1 LNSKWTTARLKDL
14 ALINRESYSRSDGW
28 DFVNYLDTGSITKGV
43 IDKIT
48 LIDLRH
54 EKLPSRARRKVA
66 PYDIIY
72 STVRPNQEHYGIIRH
87 PVANML
93 VSTGFVTIT
102 AKEGVD
108 AQYLYYYLSQ
118 PQITT
123 YLHAIAEQR
132 VSTYP
137 ALNVSDLEELPITVP
152 PLRIQQ
158 EIGEMLSCLD
168 AKIDLNDRMNENL
181 EKQAQAI
188 FKSWFVDFEPFH
200 DGEFV
205 DSVIG
210 PIPKGWKACAVTDV
224 IDVNPKR
231 KLDKGTSA
239 KYLSMANVSTSGPR
253 VLGWEQRNFTSGTC
267 FMNGDVLL
275 ARITPS
281 LEHGKTAFV
290 DFLADQEVGWGS
302 TEFIVMRSREP
313 LPLEY
318 TYCLAKHEPFRE
330 HMIKSMT
337 GTSGRQRAQVDALKH
352 YFLAIA
358 PKDVYAEFQEIVI
371 PFFLAIRRNAT
382 ENQVLAAL
390 RDTLLPKLMSG
401 EIEVPVVY

>member
-1 LNSKWTTARLKDL
+1 MKSEWKRTRLK
-14 ALINRESYSRSDGW
+14 NFVEFNPRESLAKGTIAKKVTMGDLVEKTRKVRGFHMAEYKGGTLFRNGDTLFARITPSLENGKIAQVDILADNEIGFGSTEFIVWRAVDGVSDPGFVYYLANYRPIVETAIRSMSGTSGRQRVQLDVLK
-28 DFVNYLDTGSITKGV
+28 DFVCPV
-43 IDKIT
+43 PT
-48 LIDLRH
+48 LRTQ
-54 EKLPSRARRKVA
+54 K
-66 PYDIIY
+66 
-72 STVRPNQEHYGIIRH
+72 
-87 PVANML
+87 
-93 VSTGFVTIT
+93 
-102 AKEGVD
+102 
-108 AQYLYYYLSQ
+108 
-118 PQITT
+118 
-123 YLHAIAEQR
+123 AIAD
-132 VSTYP
+132 T
-137 ALNVSDLEELPITVP
+137 
-152 PLRIQQ
+152 
-158 EIGEMLSCLD
+158 LSCLD
-168 AKIDLNDRMNENL
+168 AKIDLNNRMNENL

-188 FKSWFVDFEPFH
+188 FKSWFVDFEPFR

-205 DSVIG
+205 DSIIG
-210 PIPKGWKACAVTDV
+210 SIPKGWKACAVTDV

-231 KLDKGTSA
+231 RLAKGSVAT
-239 KYLSMANVSTSGPR
+239 YLSMANVATSGPR
-253 VLGWEQRNFTSGTC
+253 VLAWEQRKFTSGTC

-358 PKDVYAEFQEIVI
+358 PEDVYAEFEDIVR
-371 PFFLAIRRNAT
+371 PMFLAIRRNGT

-401 EIEVPVVY
+401 EIEVPVV

>member
-1 LNSKWTTARLKDL
+1 MSYEVTTIESICSRVLSGGTPRRSVPEYYRGGCIPWLNTKEIDYNRIYKTENHITPLGLERSSAKWIAPNSVIVAMYGATA
-14 ALINRESYSRSDGW
+14 G
-28 DFVNYLDTGSITKGV
+28 
-43 IDKIT
+43 
-48 LIDLRH
+48 
-54 EKLPSRARRKVA
+54 KVA
-66 PYDIIY
+66 INKIPV
-72 STVRPNQEHYGIIRH
+72 TTNQACCNLEIDSRKADYNY
-87 PVANML
+87 V
-93 VSTGFVTIT
+93 
-102 AKEGVD
+102 
-108 AQYLYYYLSQ
+108 YYYLKWK
-118 PQITT
+118 
-123 YLHAIAEQR
+123 
-132 VSTYP
+132 YP
-137 ALNVSDLEELPITVP
+137 ELSNLASGAAQQNLNVGIIKAFPISLP
-152 PLRIQQ
+152 PLEVQKV
-158 EIGEMLSCLD
+158 IGETLSCLD

-200 DGEFV
+200 YGEFV

-401 EIEVPVVY
+401 EIEVPVV

>member
-1 LNSKWTTARLKDL
+1 VLSGGTPRRSVPEYYRGGCIPWLNTKEIDYNRIYKTENHITPLGLERSSAKWIAPNSVIVAMYGATA
-14 ALINRESYSRSDGW
+14 G
-28 DFVNYLDTGSITKGV
+28 
-43 IDKIT
+43 
-48 LIDLRH
+48 
-54 EKLPSRARRKVA
+54 KVA
-66 PYDIIY
+66 INKIPV
-72 STVRPNQEHYGIIRH
+72 TTNQACCNLEIDSRKADYNY
-87 PVANML
+87 V
-93 VSTGFVTIT
+93 
-102 AKEGVD
+102 
-108 AQYLYYYLSQ
+108 YYYLKWK
-118 PQITT
+118 
-123 YLHAIAEQR
+123 
-132 VSTYP
+132 YP
-137 ALNVSDLEELPITVP
+137 ELSNLASGAAQQNLNVGIIKAFPISLP
-152 PLRIQQ
+152 PLEVQKV
-158 EIGEMLSCLD
+158 IGETLSCLD

-188 FKSWFVDFEPFH
+188 FKSWFVDFEPFR

-205 DSVIG
+205 DSIIG
-210 PIPKGWKACAVTDV
+210 SIPKGWKACAVTDV

-231 KLDKGTSA
+231 RLAKGSVAT
-239 KYLSMANVSTSGPR
+239 YLSMANVATSGPR
-253 VLGWEQRNFTSGTC
+253 VLAWEQRKFTSGTC

-358 PKDVYAEFQEIVI
+358 PEDVYAEFEDIVR
-371 PFFLAIRRNAT
+371 PMFLAIRRNGT

-401 EIEVPVVY
+401 EIEVPVV

>member
-1 LNSKWTTARLKDL
+1 MRYNWPEVKLSELC
-14 ALINRESYSRSDGW
+14 SYRQERVAVDELT
-28 DFVNYLDTGSITKGV
+28 VENYI
-43 IDKIT
+43 
-48 LIDLRH
+48 
-54 EKLPSRARRKVA
+54 
-66 PYDIIY
+66 
-72 STVRPNQEHYGIIRH
+72 ST
-87 PVANML
+87 ANML
-93 VSTGFVTIT
+93 PNKGGIEPTESLPSSSTANRYYAGDVLISNIRPYFKKAWYATTDGGCSSDVLVLR
-102 AKEGVD
+102 AKGDVHPEF
-108 AQYLYYYLSQ
+108 LYYLLTSDTFFSYMTATSKGTKMPRGDKQAIMNWRARKPPLPTQ
-118 PQITT
+118 R
-123 YLHAIAEQR
+123 AIAD
-132 VSTYP
+132 T
-137 ALNVSDLEELPITVP
+137 
-152 PLRIQQ
+152 
-158 EIGEMLSCLD
+158 LSCLD
-168 AKIDLNDRMNENL
+168 AKIALNKRINENL
-181 EKQAQAI
+181 EEQAQAI

-401 EIEVPVVY
+401 EIEVPVV

>member
-1 LNSKWTTARLKDL
+1 VLSGGTPRRSVPEYYRGGCIPWLNTKEIDYNRIYKTENHITPLGLERSSAKWIAPNSVIVAMYGATA
-14 ALINRESYSRSDGW
+14 G
-28 DFVNYLDTGSITKGV
+28 
-43 IDKIT
+43 
-48 LIDLRH
+48 
-54 EKLPSRARRKVA
+54 KVA
-66 PYDIIY
+66 INKIPV
-72 STVRPNQEHYGIIRH
+72 TTNQACCNLEIDSRKADYNY
-87 PVANML
+87 V
-93 VSTGFVTIT
+93 
-102 AKEGVD
+102 
-108 AQYLYYYLSQ
+108 YYYLKWK
-118 PQITT
+118 
-123 YLHAIAEQR
+123 
-132 VSTYP
+132 YP
-137 ALNVSDLEELPITVP
+137 ELSNLASGAAQQNLNVGIIKAFPISLP
-152 PLRIQQ
+152 PLEVQKV
-158 EIGEMLSCLD
+158 IGETLSCLD

-200 DGEFV
+200 YGEFV

-401 EIEVPVVY
+401 EIEVPVV

>member
-1 LNSKWTTARLKDL
+1 MSSEWR
-14 ALINRESYSRSDGW
+14 
-28 DFVNYLDTGSITKGV
+28 
-43 IDKIT
+43 
-48 LIDLRH
+48 
-54 EKLPSRARRKVA
+54 
-66 PYDIIY
+66 
-72 STVRPNQEHYGIIRH
+72 TVRVGDLGRIVTGKTPRTTIKENFGGKIPFLTPSDDMSAKYVRKTKRTLSEQG
-87 PVANML
+87 VAEVAGKVLPANSIA
-93 VSTGFVTIT
+93 VSCIGSNLGKVTIT
-102 AKEGVD
+102 TTETVTN
-108 AQYLYYYLSQ
+108 QQINSIIPFESYYDTDFVYYAIKILGERLNFLSK
-118 PQITT
+118 T
-123 YLHAIAEQR
+123 
-132 VSTYP
+132 ST
-137 ALNVSDLEELPITVP
+137 AVPIINKTQFSNETIRVP
-152 PLRIQQ
+152 PLPIQKA
-158 EIGEMLSCLD
+158 ISGTLACLD
-168 AKIDLNDRMNENL
+168 AKIEINNRITANL
-181 EKQAQAI
+181 EQQAQAI

-401 EIEVPVVY
+401 EIEVPVV

>member
-1 LNSKWTTARLKDL
+1 MKSEWKLTKLKDL
-14 ALINRESYSRSDGW
+14 VEFNPRESLAKGTLAKKVTMSDLVEKKRKIRNFHITEYKGGTLFRNG
-28 DFVNYLDTGSITKGV
+28 DILFARITPSLENGKIAQVDILEDNEIGFGSTEFIVWRAIAGV
-43 IDKIT
+43 SD
-48 LIDLRH
+48 
-54 EKLPSRARRKVA
+54 P
-66 PYDIIY
+66 
-72 STVRPNQEHYGIIRH
+72 
-87 PVANML
+87 
-93 VSTGFVTIT
+93 GFV
-102 AKEGVD
+102 
-108 AQYLYYYLSQ
+108 YYLANYG
-118 PQITT
+118 PIVET
-123 YLHAIAEQR
+123 AIRSMSGTSGRQR
-132 VSTYP
+132 VQLD
-137 ALNVSDLEELPITVP
+137 ALKDFACPVP
-152 PLRIQQ
+152 PLRTQKAIADT
-158 EIGEMLSCLD
+158 LSCLD

-188 FKSWFVDFEPFH
+188 FKSWFVDFEPFR

-205 DSVIG
+205 DSIIG
-210 PIPKGWKACAVTDV
+210 SIPKGWQACAVTDV

-231 KLDKGTSA
+231 RLAKGSVAT
-239 KYLSMANVSTSGPR
+239 YLSMANVATSGPR
-253 VLGWEQRNFTSGTC
+253 VLAWEQRKFTSGTC

-358 PKDVYAEFQEIVI
+358 PEDVYAEFEDTVR
-371 PFFLAIRRNAT
+371 PMFLAIRRNGT

-401 EIEVPVVY
+401 EIEVPVV